1 MNRQG
6 KPNDSRRSFFTK
18 SAALFG
24 ATALA
29 NKVLLAQ
36 TTTNP
41 GAGASTDIDILNY
54 ALALEHLEAAFY
66 VQGVGRYTA
75 TDLNNSVYAPVFGS
89 KITTNFVPYLTAIR
103 DHEVA
108 HVSTLQDVIRSLGGT
123 PVQACTYNFRINNAS
138 EFLST
143 AMMLENLGVQ
153 AYAGAINM
161 ITNADI
167 KKAAATI
174 AMVEARHASYLN
186 FVNGQLPAPA
196 AFDTAKSRADVL
208 SMASAFITSCPAGG
222 GPTTNPAGPT
232 ISGLST
238 TINTLDR
245 EVQFNFAGSAAPDG
259 SAVSFMFQQVS
270 GPTASIIG
278 ERTSTPRVILTGGR
292 GTYVYELV
300 VMDGRGNRQTGRTTI
315 VYS

>member
-1 MNRQG
+1 MNRQQTG
-6 KPNDSRRSFFTK
+6 NDSRRSFFTK

-29 NKVLLAQ
+29 NKILHAQ
-36 TTTNP
+36 TTTP
-41 GAGASTDIDILNY
+41 GPGTSSDIDILNY
-54 ALALEHLEAAFY
+54 ALALEHLESAFY
-66 VQGVGRYTA
+66 VQGVARYTA
-75 TDLNNSVYAPVFGS
+75 ADYNNSIYAPVFGS
-89 KITTNFVPYLTAIR
+89 KITSNFVPYITAIR

-108 HVSTLQDVIRSLGGT
+108 HVSTLQQVIQGLGGT
-123 PVQACTYNFRINNAS
+123 PVQACTYNFGVNSAS
-138 EFLST
+138 DFLST
-143 AMMLENLGVQ
+143 AMMLENVGVQ
-153 AYAGAINM
+153 AYDGAISM
-161 ITNADI
+161 ISNADI

-174 AMVEARHASYLN
+174 ATVEARHASYLN

-196 AFDTAKSRADVL
+196 AFDTTRSRADVL
-208 SMASAFITSCPAGG
+208 AMASAFITLCPAGG

-232 ISGLST
+232 ISGLSAT
-238 TINTLDR
+238 VNTRDR

-270 GPTASIIG
+270 GPTSSLIG

-300 VMDGRGNRQTGRTTI
+300 VTDGRGNRQTGRTTI